1 MRLME
6 VWERLHE
13 IKGMSF
19 AEVEEWLRKNDEE
32 FDDDFEVEDLE
43 DMDEDEEVYGY
54 VGGYWSNSTPVIVFV
69 NGVVTKWFRTDDWE

>member
-43 DMDEDEEVYGY
+43 DADEDEEVYGY
-54 VGGYWSNSTPVIVFV
+54 VGGYWSDFTPVIVFV
-69 NGVVTKWFRTDDWE
+69 NGVVTKWFRTGAWE